1 MKNIIKRDG
10 TIVPF
15 NKDKIINAINKAFI
29 EVDGQLYEDDTAR
42 DIADEIYD
50 AAKNNITVEE
60 IQDMVEDALMRSE
73 RKDVAKAY
81 IKYRERRTY
90 ARGDITDKPFIELL
104 SISNL

>member
-42 DIADEIYD
+42 DIADEIYEV
-50 AAKNNITVEE
+50 AKDNITVEE
-60 IQDMVEDALMRSE
+60 IQDMVEDEIGRASC
-73 RKDVAKAY
+73 
-81 IKYRERRTY
+81 RERV
-90 ARGDITDKPFIELL
+90 
-104 SISNL
+104 